1 MSCSNQEPRT
11 RLGAGEQAIYRD
23 LGKCVSAA
31 NAARAAALAPVN
43 IVTRARRWLIGLS
56 TELAKTPGPSPR
68 QF

>member
-1 MSCSNQEPRT
+1 MSYSNQEPRI
-11 RLGAGEQAIYRD
+11 RPGAGEQAIYWD

-56 TELAKTPGPSPR
+56 TKVTKTPGPSSR